1 MRRIWQLF
9 LGIMAATGGFVD
21 IGELVFTVQA
31 GAQFRYML
39 LWVTVL
45 GTVGIILF
53 SEMCGR
59 IAAVPKLATFHIIE
73 NKYGRKLGFV
83 TLLASN
89 IVNVMT
95 CAAELGGVAII
106 LRLLF
111 GGKYSLWL
119 IALTAV
125 LIGTIYLLPFK
136 YIERVFGLSG
146 LIMITFV
153 VVAVA
158 LRPEWMEVAKGL
170 IPRLPEGGSS
180 QLYLYAYF
188 AVGIFSSLLMP
199 YEVYFYSSG
208 GIEEEWEHTDLS
220 DNVLTST
227 VGFSLGMVVSMAL
240 MVMGAAFYA
249 PRGLNPEA
257 LGSTALAPAFQFGKI
272 GMLLALLGMLA
283 TIAGSAVETCLAGAY
298 NFCQFFHYKW
308 GRRLKPHQTPV
319 FTKTWI
325 IIFVIAMG
333 ITLTGF
339 DPLKIVEYAV
349 MFAVVVLPL
358 TYAPILIVASDETIM
373 GRFANRRW
381 QRILGWIMFALVT
394 IAAAAAIPL
403 MIVTELGK
411 KG

>member
-1 MRRIWQLF
+1 
-9 LGIMAATGGFVD
+9 
-21 IGELVFTVQA
+21 
-31 GAQFRYML
+31 
-39 LWVTVL
+39 
-45 GTVGIILF
+45 
-53 SEMCGR
+53 
-59 IAAVPKLATFHIIE
+59 
-73 NKYGRKLGFV
+73 
-83 TLLASN
+83 
-89 IVNVMT
+89 
-95 CAAELGGVAII
+95 
-106 LRLLF
+106 
-111 GGKYSLWL
+111 
-119 IALTAV
+119 
-125 LIGTIYLLPFK
+125 
-136 YIERVFGLSG
+136 
-146 LIMITFV
+146 
-153 VVAVA
+153 
-158 LRPEWMEVAKGL
+158 VAKGL
-170 IPRLPEGGSS
+170 IPSAPGGGM
-180 QLYLYAYF
+180 QHLLLYAYF
-188 AVGIFSSLLMP
+188 GVGIFSSLLMP

-227 VGFSLGMVVSMAL
+227 IGFTLGMVVSMAL

-249 PRGLNPEA
+249 PRGLNPEV
-257 LGSTALAPAFQFGKI
+257 LGSSALAPAFQFGKT

-308 GRRLKPHQTPV
+308 GRRLKPQQTPV

-325 IIFVIAMG
+325 IIFVVAMS

-358 TYAPILIVASDETIM
+358 TYAPIMIVASDKTIM
-373 GRFANRRW
+373 GRFANQRW

-403 MIVTELGK
+403 MIVTEMGK

>member
-1 MRRIWQLF
+1 VRRIWQLF

-45 GTVGIILF
+45 GTIGIILF

-59 IAAVPKLATFHIIE
+59 IAAIPKLTTFHIIK
-73 NKYGRKLGFV
+73 NKFGPKLGFA

-119 IALTAV
+119 IAVTAV
-125 LIGTIYLLPFK
+125 LIGTILLLPFK

-153 VVAVA
+153 VVAIA
-158 LRPEWMEVAKGL
+158 LHPQWIELAKGF
-170 IPRLPEGGSS
+170 IPRTPGGDR
-180 QLYLYAYF
+180 QHLLLYAYF
-188 AVGIFSSLLMP
+188 AVGIFSALLMP

-208 GIEEEWEHTDLS
+208 GIEEEWEHTDLP
-220 DNVLTST
+220 DNKLTSI
-227 VGFSLGMVVSMAL
+227 VGFSMGAVVSAAL
-240 MVMGAAFYA
+240 IVVGAAFYA
-249 PRGLNPEA
+249 PRQLNPAE
-257 LGSTALAPAFQFGKI
+257 LGSSALAPAFQFGKV
-272 GMLLALLGMLA
+272 GLLLALLGMLA
-283 TIAGSAVETCLAGAY
+283 TVAGSAVETCLAGAY

-308 GRRLKPHQTPV
+308 GRRLSPNVTPV

-325 IIFVIAMG
+325 IVFVLGMG
-333 ITLTGF
+333 ITLTGY
-339 DPLKIVEYAV
+339 DPIKIVEYSV
-349 MFAVVVLPL
+349 IFAVVVLPL
-358 TYAPILIVASDETIM
+358 TYAPILIVAGDKTIM
-373 GRFANRRW
+373 GKYANSKL
-381 QRILGWIMFALVT
+381 QRILGWTMFALVT

-403 MIVTELGK
+403 MIVTEMGK

>member
-45 GTVGIILF
+45 GTIGIILF

-59 IAAVPKLATFHIIE
+59 IAAIPKLTTFHII
-73 NKYGRKLGFV
+73 KSKFGPKLGFA

-89 IVNVMT
+89 IVNVLT

-106 LRLLF
+106 MRLLF
-111 GGKYSLWL
+111 GGKFSLWL
-119 IALTAV
+119 IVVTAV
-125 LIGTIYLLPFK
+125 LIGTIYVLPFK

-146 LIMITFV
+146 LVMITFV
-153 VVAVA
+153 VVAIA
-158 LRPEWMEVAKGL
+158 LHPQWLELAKGFV
-170 IPRLPEGGSS
+170 PRTPGGDT
-180 QLYLYAYF
+180 QHLLLYAYF
-188 AVGIFSSLLMP
+188 TVGIFSALLMP

-208 GIEEEWEHTDLS
+208 GIEEEWEHTDLP
-220 DNVLTST
+220 DNKLTSV
-227 VGFSLGMVVSMAL
+227 VGFSMGAVVSGAL
-240 MVMGAAFYA
+240 IVVGAAFYA
-249 PRGLNPEA
+249 PRQLNPEQ
-257 LGSTALAPAFQFGKI
+257 LGSSALASAFQFGKV
-272 GMLLALLGMLA
+272 GLLLALLGMLA
-283 TIAGSAVETCLAGAY
+283 TVAGSAVETCLAGAY

-308 GRRLKPHQTPV
+308 GRRLTPQQTPV

-333 ITLTGF
+333 ITLTGY
-339 DPLKIVEYAV
+339 DPIKIVEYSV

-373 GRFANRRW
+373 GQYANSQF

-394 IAAAAAIPL
+394 IAAAAAVPL
-403 MIVTELGK
+403 MIVTEMGK